1 MNDLSIIIKLTIER
15 MKIMIFVKKNDNLLI
30 AAKIYGNT
38 TRSLTI
44 LSSLELKQFLI
55 FNY

>member
-1 MNDLSIIIKLTIER
+1 MNDLSIIIKLTIEG
-15 MKIMIFVKKNDNLLI
+15 MKIMIFVKNDNLLI

-44 LSSLELKQFLI
+44 LSSLDLKQFLI